1 MTLKN
6 LFFKLN
12 IENAHH
18 KEIIDFF
25 NDETIKLGI
34 PKIDLLYRVI
44 LLYKYVGKLDSKLK
58 DTIKITENGE
68 EKKL

>member
-12 IENAHH
+12 IENAQH
-18 KEIIDFF
+18 KEIVDFF
-25 NDETIKLGI
+25 DAECSKLQI

-58 DTIKITENGE
+58 DTIKFTENGE
-68 EKKL
+68 EKK